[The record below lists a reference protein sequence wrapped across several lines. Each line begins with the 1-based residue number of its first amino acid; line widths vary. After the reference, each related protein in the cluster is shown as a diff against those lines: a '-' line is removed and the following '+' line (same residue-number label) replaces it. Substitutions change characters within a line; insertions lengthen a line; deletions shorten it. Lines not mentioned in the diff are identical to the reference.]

1 MSFTIKECGH
11 FSGRPVH
18 AITLTN
24 KGGMAVSVLTYGCIV
39 QSITAPDR
47 QGNLGDVVLGY
58 DAFDSYLKGHPFFGA
73 IAGRFANR
81 IKDGTFTLN
90 GTTYTLECNEAP
102 TGQHL
107 HGGARGFDKAVWGF
121 GIEETCNATW
131 LHLTHT
137 SPDGDSGYPGR
148 LDVVHSIGLDDNNAL
163 WFNFRAVSD
172 ADTVINLVNHSY
184 YNLSGVSGSTIE
196 DHTLMLAADHY
207 IPVDQTMI
215 PTGALAPVAD
225 TPYDFRTPTP
235 IGPAMAKQ
243 PNKDFDNAFC
253 VRNEPSARD
262 GLRLAADLLH
272 PASGRGMRVRTTQPA
287 VQFYNGFKL
296 FNREWIIKG
305 GARCPAF
312 GGLCLET
319 EHFPDA
325 PNQPS
330 FPSTVL
336 KAGQAWEQKTVH
348 EFYVKN

>member
-1 MSFTIKECGH
+1 MNVAIKQCGQA
-11 FSGRPVH
+11 GNRPVH

-24 KGGMAVSVLTYGCIV
+24 KHGMEVTVLTYGCIV
-39 QSITAPDR
+39 QSIKVPDR
-47 QGNLGDVVLGY
+47 KGVLGDVVLGY

-81 IKDGTFTLN
+81 IKDGKFSLN
-90 GTTYTLECNEAP
+90 GKSYTLECNEAP

-107 HGGARGFDKAVWGF
+107 HGGSKGFDKAVWGF
-121 GIEETCNATW
+121 GIEENDDTAW
-131 LHLTHT
+131 IHLSHT

-163 WFNFRAVSD
+163 WFNFRASSD
-172 ADTVINLVNHSY
+172 QDTVLNLVNHSY
-184 YNLSGVSGSTIE
+184 YNLSGISGSSIE
-196 DHTLMLAADHY
+196 DHELTLAADLY
-207 IPVDQTMI
+207 IPVDATMI
-215 PTGALAPVAD
+215 PTGALATVD
-225 TPYDFRTPTP
+225 GTPFDFRQPTV
-235 IGPAMAKQ
+235 IGQANAKLAAR
-243 PNKDFDNAFC
+243 DFDNAFC
-253 VRNEPSARD
+253 VRNEPEAKD
-262 GLRLAADLLH
+262 GLRLAADLYH
-272 PASGRGMRVRTTQPA
+272 PDSGRGMRVKTTQPA

-325 PNQPS
+325 PNQPQ

-336 KAGQAWEQKTVH
+336 KAGQVWEQRTVH
-348 EFYVKN
+348 EFYSKN